1 MDFEKVG
8 KDSESIKALIK
19 ERLKELTLLM
29 YARSKNIK
37 AENVALSEYEKFK
50 PTSEDLNSLANS
62 WSERISSISKLKK
75 RFYSNKRLLKMISSV
90 NGFTY
95 QNIRYEPARAE
106 EKNIQAQ
113 AEQQPDKNKI
123 NDDGNNAVANSALQR
138 IFGNYMSGI
147 AADGRITIWGKAT
160 GLDSSIS
167 KDEANSL
174 LRFIQESKTGDFM
187 PMISYNISDELL
199 NSADLSISEFKER
212 WLQDRARMAEK
223 LEKSNE
229 DFFAQVDA
237 MNEEAQK
244 ILNNKNN
251 EPDLNDIKE
260 ESFKPIQGH
269 SKNTETYDITK
280 DEKFSYLLKLQELER
295 ERGID
300 VLEFTQKL
308 EKQNK
313 MRVDISV

>member
-1 MDFEKVG
+1 
-8 KDSESIKALIK
+8 
-19 ERLKELTLLM
+19 
-29 YARSKNIK
+29 
-37 AENVALSEYEKFK
+37 
-50 PTSEDLNSLANS
+50 
-62 WSERISSISKLKK
+62 
-75 RFYSNKRLLKMISSV
+75 MISSV

-95 QNIRYEPARAE
+95 QNMRYEPAGAE
-106 EKNIQAQ
+106 EKNIQAK

-123 NDDGNNAVANSALQR
+123 NDDSNNAVANSALQR

-160 GLDSSIS
+160 RLDSSIS

-187 PMISYNISDELL
+187 PMISDDISDELL

-229 DFFAQVDA
+229 EFFAQVDA
-237 MNEEAQK
+237 MNKEAER
-244 ILNNKNN
+244 ILNNTNN
-251 EPDLNDIKE
+251 EPNSNNIKE

-280 DEKFSYLLKLQELER
+280 DEKFSFLLKLQELER
-295 ERGID
+295 ERAID
-300 VLEFTQKL
+300 VLRIMQKL
-308 EKQNK
+308 EENGKK
-313 MRVDISV
+313 VVDKKV

>member
-1 MDFEKVG
+1 
-8 KDSESIKALIK
+8 
-19 ERLKELTLLM
+19 
-29 YARSKNIK
+29 
-37 AENVALSEYEKFK
+37 
-50 PTSEDLNSLANS
+50 
-62 WSERISSISKLKK
+62 
-75 RFYSNKRLLKMISSV
+75 
-90 NGFTY
+90 
-95 QNIRYEPARAE
+95 
-106 EKNIQAQ
+106 
-113 AEQQPDKNKI
+113 
-123 NDDGNNAVANSALQR
+123 
-138 IFGNYMSGI
+138 MSGI

-160 GLDSSIS
+160 GLDNSIS

-187 PMISYNISDELL
+187 PMISDDISDELL

-237 MNEEAQK
+237 MNEEAQR

-251 EPDLNDIKE
+251 ELDSNDIKE

-269 SKNTETYDITK
+269 SKNLETYDITK
-280 DEKFSYLLKLQELER
+280 DEKFSYLLKLQKLER

>member
-1 MDFEKVG
+1 
-8 KDSESIKALIK
+8 
-19 ERLKELTLLM
+19 
-29 YARSKNIK
+29 
-37 AENVALSEYEKFK
+37 
-50 PTSEDLNSLANS
+50 
-62 WSERISSISKLKK
+62 
-75 RFYSNKRLLKMISSV
+75 MISSV

-95 QNIRYEPARAE
+95 QNMRYEPAGAE
-106 EKNIQAQ
+106 EKNIQAK

-123 NDDGNNAVANSALQR
+123 NDDSNNAVANSALQR

-147 AADGRITIWGKAT
+147 ASDGRITIWGKAT

-187 PMISYNISDELL
+187 PMISDDISDELL

-229 DFFAQVDA
+229 DFFSQVDA
-237 MNEEAQK
+237 MNEEAER

-251 EPDLNDIKE
+251 EPDSKGIKE

-269 SKNTETYDITK
+269 SKNLETYDITK
-280 DEKFSYLLKLQELER
+280 DEKFSFLLKLQEFQR
-295 ERGID
+295 EPGIH
-300 VLEFTQKL
+300 VLRIMQKL
-308 EKQNK
+308 EENGKK
-313 MRVDISV
+313 VVDKKV

>member
-1 MDFEKVG
+1 
-8 KDSESIKALIK
+8 
-19 ERLKELTLLM
+19 
-29 YARSKNIK
+29 
-37 AENVALSEYEKFK
+37 
-50 PTSEDLNSLANS
+50 
-62 WSERISSISKLKK
+62 
-75 RFYSNKRLLKMISSV
+75 MISSV

-95 QNIRYEPARAE
+95 QNMRYEPAGAE
-106 EKNIQAQ
+106 EKNIQAK

-123 NDDGNNAVANSALQR
+123 NDDNSNNAVANSALQR

-187 PMISYNISDELL
+187 PMISDDISDELL
-199 NSADLSISEFKER
+199 NSADLTISDFKER

-237 MNEEAQK
+237 MNEEAQR

-251 EPDLNDIKE
+251 EPSSNDIKE
-260 ESFKPIQGH
+260 ENFKLIQGH
-269 SKNTETYDITK
+269 SKNTETYDIAK
-280 DEKFSYLLKLQELER
+280 DEKFSFLLKLQELER

-300 VLEFTQKL
+300 VLRIMQKL
-308 EKQNK
+308 EENGKK
-313 MRVDISV
+313 VVDKKV

>member
-1 MDFEKVG
+1 
-8 KDSESIKALIK
+8 
-19 ERLKELTLLM
+19 
-29 YARSKNIK
+29 
-37 AENVALSEYEKFK
+37 
-50 PTSEDLNSLANS
+50 
-62 WSERISSISKLKK
+62 
-75 RFYSNKRLLKMISSV
+75 MISSV

-95 QNIRYEPARAE
+95 QNMRYEPAGAE
-106 EKNIQAQ
+106 EKNIQAK

-123 NDDGNNAVANSALQR
+123 NDDSNNAVANSALQR

-160 GLDSSIS
+160 RLDSSIS

-187 PMISYNISDELL
+187 PMISDDISDELL

-229 DFFAQVDA
+229 EFFAQVDA
-237 MNEEAQK
+237 MNKEAER
-244 ILNNKNN
+244 ILNNTNN
-251 EPDLNDIKE
+251 EPNSNDIKE

-280 DEKFSYLLKLQELER
+280 DEKFSFLLKLQELER

-300 VLEFTQKL
+300 VLRIMQKL
-308 EKQNK
+308 EENGKK
-313 MRVDISV
+313 VVDKKV

>member
-1 MDFEKVG
+1 
-8 KDSESIKALIK
+8 
-19 ERLKELTLLM
+19 
-29 YARSKNIK
+29 
-37 AENVALSEYEKFK
+37 
-50 PTSEDLNSLANS
+50 
-62 WSERISSISKLKK
+62 
-75 RFYSNKRLLKMISSV
+75 MISSV
-90 NGFTY
+90 NGFAY
-95 QNIRYEPARAE
+95 QNMRYEPAGAE
-106 EKNIQAQ
+106 EKNIQTK

-123 NDDGNNAVANSALQR
+123 NDDSNNAVANSALQR
-138 IFGNYMSGI
+138 IFGSYMSGI

-174 LRFIQESKTGDFM
+174 LRFIQESKIGDFM
-187 PMISYNISDELL
+187 PMISDDISDELL

-229 DFFAQVDA
+229 EFFAQVDA
-237 MNEEAQK
+237 MNKEAER
-244 ILNNKNN
+244 ILNNTNN
-251 EPDLNDIKE
+251 EPNSNDIKE

-280 DEKFSYLLKLQELER
+280 DEKFSFLLKLQELER

-300 VLEFTQKL
+300 VFRIMQKL
-308 EKQNK
+308 EENGKK
-313 MRVDISV
+313 IVDKKV

>member
-1 MDFEKVG
+1 
-8 KDSESIKALIK
+8 
-19 ERLKELTLLM
+19 
-29 YARSKNIK
+29 
-37 AENVALSEYEKFK
+37 
-50 PTSEDLNSLANS
+50 
-62 WSERISSISKLKK
+62 
-75 RFYSNKRLLKMISSV
+75 MISSV

-95 QNIRYEPARAE
+95 QNMRYEPAGVE

-123 NDDGNNAVANSALQR
+123 NDDNSNAVANSALRR

-187 PMISYNISDELL
+187 PMISDDISDELL

-237 MNEEAQK
+237 MNEEAQR

-251 EPDLNDIKE
+251 ESDSNDIKE

-269 SKNTETYDITK
+269 SKNLETYDITK
-280 DEKFSYLLKLQELER
+280 DEKFSFLLKLQKLER

-300 VLEFTQKL
+300 VLRIMQKL
-308 EKQNK
+308 EENGKK
-313 MRVDISV
+313 VFDKKV

>member
-1 MDFEKVG
+1 
-8 KDSESIKALIK
+8 
-19 ERLKELTLLM
+19 
-29 YARSKNIK
+29 
-37 AENVALSEYEKFK
+37 
-50 PTSEDLNSLANS
+50 
-62 WSERISSISKLKK
+62 
-75 RFYSNKRLLKMISSV
+75 MISSV

-95 QNIRYEPARAE
+95 QNMRYEPAGAE
-106 EKNIQAQ
+106 EKNIQAK

-123 NDDGNNAVANSALQR
+123 NDNSNNALANSALQR

-187 PMISYNISDELL
+187 PMISDDISDELL

-229 DFFAQVDA
+229 EFFAQVDA
-237 MNEEAQK
+237 MNKEAER
-244 ILNNKNN
+244 ILNNTNN
-251 EPDLNDIKE
+251 EPNSNDIKE

-269 SKNTETYDITK
+269 SKNAETYDITK
-280 DEKFSYLLKLQELER
+280 DEKFSFLLKLQELER

-300 VLEFTQKL
+300 VLRIMQKL
-308 EKQNK
+308 EENGKK
-313 MRVDISV
+313 VVDKKV

>member
-1 MDFEKVG
+1 
-8 KDSESIKALIK
+8 
-19 ERLKELTLLM
+19 
-29 YARSKNIK
+29 
-37 AENVALSEYEKFK
+37 
-50 PTSEDLNSLANS
+50 
-62 WSERISSISKLKK
+62 
-75 RFYSNKRLLKMISSV
+75 
-90 NGFTY
+90 
-95 QNIRYEPARAE
+95 
-106 EKNIQAQ
+106 
-113 AEQQPDKNKI
+113 
-123 NDDGNNAVANSALQR
+123 
-138 IFGNYMSGI
+138 MSGI

-187 PMISYNISDELL
+187 PMISDDISDELL

-237 MNEEAQK
+237 MNEEAQR

-251 EPDLNDIKE
+251 EPDSNDLKE

-269 SKNTETYDITK
+269 SKNLETYDITK
-280 DEKFSYLLKLQELER
+280 DEKFSFLLKLQELER

-300 VLEFTQKL
+300 VLRIMQKL
-308 EKQNK
+308 EENGKK
-313 MRVDISV
+313 VVDKKV

>member
-1 MDFEKVG
+1 
-8 KDSESIKALIK
+8 
-19 ERLKELTLLM
+19 
-29 YARSKNIK
+29 
-37 AENVALSEYEKFK
+37 
-50 PTSEDLNSLANS
+50 
-62 WSERISSISKLKK
+62 
-75 RFYSNKRLLKMISSV
+75 MISSV

-95 QNIRYEPARAE
+95 QNMRYEPAGAE
-106 EKNIQAQ
+106 EKNIQTK

-123 NDDGNNAVANSALQR
+123 NDDSNNAVANSPLQR

-187 PMISYNISDELL
+187 PMISDDISDELL
-199 NSADLSISEFKER
+199 NSADLSISEFK
-212 WLQDRARMAEK
+212 QDRASMAEK

-237 MNEEAQK
+237 MNEEAQR

-295 ERGID
+295 ERGIN
-300 VLEFTQKL
+300 VLRIMQKL
-308 EKQNK
+308 EENGKK
-313 MRVDISV
+313 VVDKKV

>member
-1 MDFEKVG
+1 
-8 KDSESIKALIK
+8 
-19 ERLKELTLLM
+19 
-29 YARSKNIK
+29 
-37 AENVALSEYEKFK
+37 
-50 PTSEDLNSLANS
+50 
-62 WSERISSISKLKK
+62 
-75 RFYSNKRLLKMISSV
+75 MISSV

-95 QNIRYEPARAE
+95 QNMRYEPAGAE
-106 EKNIQAQ
+106 EKNIQAK

-123 NDDGNNAVANSALQR
+123 NDDSNNAVANSALQR

-160 GLDSSIS
+160 RLDSSIS

-187 PMISYNISDELL
+187 PMISDDISDELL

-229 DFFAQVDA
+229 EFFAQVDA
-237 MNEEAQK
+237 MNKEAER
-244 ILNNKNN
+244 ILNNTNN
-251 EPDLNDIKE
+251 EPNSNNIKE

-280 DEKFSYLLKLQELER
+280 DEKFSFLLKLQELER

-300 VLEFTQKL
+300 VLRIMQKL
-308 EKQNK
+308 EENGKK
-313 MRVDISV
+313 VVDKKV

>member
-1 MDFEKVG
+1 
-8 KDSESIKALIK
+8 
-19 ERLKELTLLM
+19 
-29 YARSKNIK
+29 
-37 AENVALSEYEKFK
+37 
-50 PTSEDLNSLANS
+50 
-62 WSERISSISKLKK
+62 
-75 RFYSNKRLLKMISSV
+75 MISSV

-95 QNIRYEPARAE
+95 QNMRYEPAGAE
-106 EKNIQAQ
+106 EKNIQAK

-123 NDDGNNAVANSALQR
+123 NDDSNNAVANSALQR

-160 GLDSSIS
+160 RLDSSIS

-187 PMISYNISDELL
+187 PMISDDISDELL

-237 MNEEAQK
+237 MNKEAER
-244 ILNNKNN
+244 ILNNTNN
-251 EPDLNDIKE
+251 EPNSNDIKE

-280 DEKFSYLLKLQELER
+280 DEKFSFLLKLQELER

-300 VLEFTQKL
+300 VLRIMQKL
-308 EKQNK
+308 EENGKK
-313 MRVDISV
+313 VVDKKV

>member
-1 MDFEKVG
+1 
-8 KDSESIKALIK
+8 
-19 ERLKELTLLM
+19 
-29 YARSKNIK
+29 
-37 AENVALSEYEKFK
+37 
-50 PTSEDLNSLANS
+50 
-62 WSERISSISKLKK
+62 
-75 RFYSNKRLLKMISSV
+75 MISSV
-90 NGFTY
+90 NGFAY
-95 QNIRYEPARAE
+95 QNMRYEPAGAE
-106 EKNIQAQ
+106 EKNIQTK

-123 NDDGNNAVANSALQR
+123 NDDSNNAVANSALQR
-138 IFGNYMSGI
+138 IFGSYMSGI

-174 LRFIQESKTGDFM
+174 LRFIQESKIGDFM
-187 PMISYNISDELL
+187 PMISDDISDELL

-229 DFFAQVDA
+229 QFFAQVDA
-237 MNEEAQK
+237 MNKEAER
-244 ILNNKNN
+244 ILNNTNN
-251 EPDLNDIKE
+251 EPNSNDIKE

-280 DEKFSYLLKLQELER
+280 DEKFSFLLKLQELER

-300 VLEFTQKL
+300 VFRIMQKL
-308 EKQNK
+308 EENGKK
-313 MRVDISV
+313 IVDKKV

>member
-1 MDFEKVG
+1 
-8 KDSESIKALIK
+8 
-19 ERLKELTLLM
+19 
-29 YARSKNIK
+29 
-37 AENVALSEYEKFK
+37 
-50 PTSEDLNSLANS
+50 
-62 WSERISSISKLKK
+62 
-75 RFYSNKRLLKMISSV
+75 MISSV
-90 NGFTY
+90 NGFAY
-95 QNIRYEPARAE
+95 QNMRYEPAGAE
-106 EKNIQAQ
+106 EKNIQAK

-123 NDDGNNAVANSALQR
+123 NDDSNNAVANSALQR
-138 IFGNYMSGI
+138 IFGSYMSGI

-174 LRFIQESKTGDFM
+174 LRFIQESNIGDFM
-187 PMISYNISDELL
+187 PMISDDISDELL

-229 DFFAQVDA
+229 EFFAQVDA
-237 MNEEAQK
+237 MNKEAER
-244 ILNNKNN
+244 ILNNTNN
-251 EPDLNDIKE
+251 EPNSNDIKE

-280 DEKFSYLLKLQELER
+280 DEKFSFLLKLQELER

-300 VLEFTQKL
+300 VFRIMQKL
-308 EKQNK
+308 EENGKK
-313 MRVDISV
+313 IVDKKV

>member
-1 MDFEKVG
+1 
-8 KDSESIKALIK
+8 
-19 ERLKELTLLM
+19 
-29 YARSKNIK
+29 
-37 AENVALSEYEKFK
+37 
-50 PTSEDLNSLANS
+50 
-62 WSERISSISKLKK
+62 
-75 RFYSNKRLLKMISSV
+75 
-90 NGFTY
+90 
-95 QNIRYEPARAE
+95 
-106 EKNIQAQ
+106 
-113 AEQQPDKNKI
+113 
-123 NDDGNNAVANSALQR
+123 
-138 IFGNYMSGI
+138 MSGI

-187 PMISYNISDELL
+187 PMISDDISDELL

-237 MNEEAQK
+237 MNEEAQR

-251 EPDLNDIKE
+251 EPSPNDIKE

-269 SKNTETYDITK
+269 SKNTETYDIAK
-280 DEKFSYLLKLQELER
+280 DEKFSFLLKLQELER

>member
-1 MDFEKVG
+1 
-8 KDSESIKALIK
+8 
-19 ERLKELTLLM
+19 
-29 YARSKNIK
+29 
-37 AENVALSEYEKFK
+37 
-50 PTSEDLNSLANS
+50 
-62 WSERISSISKLKK
+62 
-75 RFYSNKRLLKMISSV
+75 MISSV
-90 NGFTY
+90 NGFAY
-95 QNIRYEPARAE
+95 QNMRYEPAGAE
-106 EKNIQAQ
+106 EKNIQTK

-123 NDDGNNAVANSALQR
+123 NDDSNNAVANSALQR
-138 IFGNYMSGI
+138 IFGSYMSGI

-174 LRFIQESKTGDFM
+174 LRFIQESKIGDFM
-187 PMISYNISDELL
+187 PMISDDISDELL

-229 DFFAQVDA
+229 EFFAQVDA
-237 MNEEAQK
+237 MNKEAER
-244 ILNNKNN
+244 ILNNTNN
-251 EPDLNDIKE
+251 EPNSNDIKE

-280 DEKFSYLLKLQELER
+280 DEKFSFLLKLQELER

-300 VLEFTQKL
+300 VFRIMQKL
-308 EKQNK
+308 EENGKK
-313 MRVDISV
+313 VVDKKV

>member
-1 MDFEKVG
+1 M
-8 KDSESIKALIK
+8 
-19 ERLKELTLLM
+19 
-29 YARSKNIK
+29 
-37 AENVALSEYEKFK
+37 
-50 PTSEDLNSLANS
+50 
-62 WSERISSISKLKK
+62 
-75 RFYSNKRLLKMISSV
+75 
-90 NGFTY
+90 
-95 QNIRYEPARAE
+95 RYEPAGEE
-106 EKNIQAQ
+106 EKNIQAK

-123 NDDGNNAVANSALQR
+123 NDNSNNALANSALQR

-187 PMISYNISDELL
+187 PMISDDISDELL

-229 DFFAQVDA
+229 EFFAQVDA
-237 MNEEAQK
+237 MNKEAER
-244 ILNNKNN
+244 ILNNTNN
-251 EPDLNDIKE
+251 EPNSNDIKE

-269 SKNTETYDITK
+269 SKNAETYDITK
-280 DEKFSYLLKLQELER
+280 DEKFSFLLKLQELER

-300 VLEFTQKL
+300 VLRIMQKL
-308 EKQNK
+308 EENGKK
-313 MRVDISV
+313 VVDKKV

>member
-1 MDFEKVG
+1 
-8 KDSESIKALIK
+8 
-19 ERLKELTLLM
+19 
-29 YARSKNIK
+29 
-37 AENVALSEYEKFK
+37 
-50 PTSEDLNSLANS
+50 
-62 WSERISSISKLKK
+62 
-75 RFYSNKRLLKMISSV
+75 MISSV
-90 NGFTY
+90 NGFAY
-95 QNIRYEPARAE
+95 QNMRYEPAGAE
-106 EKNIQAQ
+106 EKNIQTK

-123 NDDGNNAVANSALQR
+123 NDDSNNAVANSALQR
-138 IFGNYMSGI
+138 IFGSYMSGI

-174 LRFIQESKTGDFM
+174 LRFIQESKIGDFM
-187 PMISYNISDELL
+187 PMISDDISDELL

-229 DFFAQVDA
+229 EFFAQVDA
-237 MNEEAQK
+237 MNKEAK
-244 ILNNKNN
+244 RILNNTNN
-251 EPDLNDIKE
+251 EPNSNDIKE

-280 DEKFSYLLKLQELER
+280 DEKFSFLLKLQELER

-300 VLEFTQKL
+300 VFRIMQKL
-308 EKQNK
+308 EENGKK
-313 MRVDISV
+313 IVDKKV

>member
-1 MDFEKVG
+1 
-8 KDSESIKALIK
+8 
-19 ERLKELTLLM
+19 
-29 YARSKNIK
+29 
-37 AENVALSEYEKFK
+37 
-50 PTSEDLNSLANS
+50 
-62 WSERISSISKLKK
+62 
-75 RFYSNKRLLKMISSV
+75 MISSV
-90 NGFTY
+90 NGLTY
-95 QNIRYEPARAE
+95 QNMRYEPAGAE
-106 EKNIQAQ
+106 EKNIQAK

-123 NDDGNNAVANSALQR
+123 NDDSNNAVANSALQR

-187 PMISYNISDELL
+187 PMISDDISDELL

-251 EPDLNDIKE
+251 EPGSNNIKE
-260 ESFKPIQGH
+260 ENFKPIQGH

-280 DEKFSYLLKLQELER
+280 DEKFSFLLKLQELER

-300 VLEFTQKL
+300 VLRIMQKL
-308 EKQNK
+308 EENGKK
-313 MRVDISV
+313 VVDKKV

>member
-1 MDFEKVG
+1 
-8 KDSESIKALIK
+8 
-19 ERLKELTLLM
+19 
-29 YARSKNIK
+29 
-37 AENVALSEYEKFK
+37 
-50 PTSEDLNSLANS
+50 
-62 WSERISSISKLKK
+62 
-75 RFYSNKRLLKMISSV
+75 MIGSV

-95 QNIRYEPARAE
+95 QNMRYELAGAE
-106 EKNIQAQ
+106 EKNIQAKV
-113 AEQQPDKNKI
+113 EQQPDKNKI
-123 NDDGNNAVANSALQR
+123 NDDSNNTVANSALQR

-160 GLDSSIS
+160 GLDSTIS

-174 LRFIQESKTGDFM
+174 LHFIQESKTGDFM
-187 PMISYNISDELL
+187 PMISDDISDELL

-237 MNEEAQK
+237 MNEEAQR

-251 EPDLNDIKE
+251 EPSSNDIKE
-260 ESFKPIQGH
+260 ENFKPIQGH
-269 SKNTETYDITK
+269 SKNLETYDITK
-280 DEKFSYLLKLQELER
+280 DEKFSFLLKLQELER

-300 VLEFTQKL
+300 VLRIMQKL
-308 EKQNK
+308 EENGKK
-313 MRVDISV
+313 VVDKKV

>member
-1 MDFEKVG
+1 
-8 KDSESIKALIK
+8 
-19 ERLKELTLLM
+19 
-29 YARSKNIK
+29 
-37 AENVALSEYEKFK
+37 
-50 PTSEDLNSLANS
+50 
-62 WSERISSISKLKK
+62 
-75 RFYSNKRLLKMISSV
+75 MISSV

-95 QNIRYEPARAE
+95 QNMRYEPAGAD

-113 AEQQPDKNKI
+113 AEQQPNKNKI
-123 NDDGNNAVANSALQR
+123 NDDNNNAVANSALRR

-187 PMISYNISDELL
+187 PMISDDISDELL

-269 SKNTETYDITK
+269 SKNLKTYDITK
-280 DEKFSYLLKLQELER
+280 DEKFSFLLKLQELER

-300 VLEFTQKL
+300 VLRIMQKL
-308 EKQNK
+308 EENGKK
-313 MRVDISV
+313 VFDKKV

>member
-1 MDFEKVG
+1 
-8 KDSESIKALIK
+8 
-19 ERLKELTLLM
+19 
-29 YARSKNIK
+29 
-37 AENVALSEYEKFK
+37 
-50 PTSEDLNSLANS
+50 
-62 WSERISSISKLKK
+62 
-75 RFYSNKRLLKMISSV
+75 MISSV

-95 QNIRYEPARAE
+95 QNMRYEPAGVE
-106 EKNIQAQ
+106 EKNIQTK

-123 NDDGNNAVANSALQR
+123 NDDSNNAVANSALRR

-147 AADGRITIWGKAT
+147 AADGRITIWGKAA

-187 PMISYNISDELL
+187 PMISDDISDELL

-237 MNEEAQK
+237 MNEEAQR

-251 EPDLNDIKE
+251 EPDSNDIKKE
-260 ESFKPIQGH
+260 PFKPIQGH

-300 VLEFTQKL
+300 VLRIMQKL
-308 EKQNK
+308 EENGKK
-313 MRVDISV
+313 VFDKKV

>member
-1 MDFEKVG
+1 
-8 KDSESIKALIK
+8 
-19 ERLKELTLLM
+19 
-29 YARSKNIK
+29 
-37 AENVALSEYEKFK
+37 
-50 PTSEDLNSLANS
+50 
-62 WSERISSISKLKK
+62 
-75 RFYSNKRLLKMISSV
+75 MISSV
-90 NGFTY
+90 NGFAY
-95 QNIRYEPARAE
+95 QNMRYEPAEAE
-106 EKNIQAQ
+106 EKNIQTK

-123 NDDGNNAVANSALQR
+123 NDDSNNAVANSALQR

-174 LRFIQESKTGDFM
+174 LRFIQESKIGDFM
-187 PMISYNISDELL
+187 PMISDDISDELL

-229 DFFAQVDA
+229 EFFAQVDA
-237 MNEEAQK
+237 MNKEAER
-244 ILNNKNN
+244 ILNNTNN
-251 EPDLNDIKE
+251 EPNSNDIKE

-280 DEKFSYLLKLQELER
+280 DEKFSFLLKLQELER

-300 VLEFTQKL
+300 VFRIMQKL
-308 EKQNK
+308 EENGKK
-313 MRVDISV
+313 IVDKKV

>member
-1 MDFEKVG
+1 
-8 KDSESIKALIK
+8 
-19 ERLKELTLLM
+19 
-29 YARSKNIK
+29 
-37 AENVALSEYEKFK
+37 
-50 PTSEDLNSLANS
+50 
-62 WSERISSISKLKK
+62 
-75 RFYSNKRLLKMISSV
+75 MISSV

-95 QNIRYEPARAE
+95 QNMRYEPAGAE
-106 EKNIQAQ
+106 EKNIQAK

-123 NDDGNNAVANSALQR
+123 NDNSNNALANSALQR

-187 PMISYNISDELL
+187 PMISDDISDELL

-229 DFFAQVDA
+229 EFFAQVDA
-237 MNEEAQK
+237 MNKEAER
-244 ILNNKNN
+244 ILNNTNN
-251 EPDLNDIKE
+251 EPNSNDIKE
-260 ESFKPIQGH
+260 EKFKPIQGH
-269 SKNTETYDITK
+269 SQNTETYDITK

-300 VLEFTQKL
+300 VLRIMQKL
-308 EKQNK
+308 EENGKK
-313 MRVDISV
+313 VVDKKV

>member
-1 MDFEKVG
+1 
-8 KDSESIKALIK
+8 
-19 ERLKELTLLM
+19 
-29 YARSKNIK
+29 
-37 AENVALSEYEKFK
+37 
-50 PTSEDLNSLANS
+50 
-62 WSERISSISKLKK
+62 
-75 RFYSNKRLLKMISSV
+75 MISSV

-95 QNIRYEPARAE
+95 QNMRYEPAEAE
-106 EKNIQAQ
+106 EKNIQTK

-123 NDDGNNAVANSALQR
+123 NDDSNNAVANSALQR
-138 IFGNYMSGI
+138 IFGSYMSGI

-174 LRFIQESKTGDFM
+174 LRFIQESKIGDFM
-187 PMISYNISDELL
+187 PMISDDISDELL

-229 DFFAQVDA
+229 EFFAQVDA
-237 MNEEAQK
+237 MNKEAER
-244 ILNNKNN
+244 ILNNTNN
-251 EPDLNDIKE
+251 EPNSNDIKE

-280 DEKFSYLLKLQELER
+280 DEKFSFLLKLQELER

-300 VLEFTQKL
+300 VFRIMQKL
-308 EKQNK
+308 EENGKK
-313 MRVDISV
+313 IVDKKV

>member
-1 MDFEKVG
+1 
-8 KDSESIKALIK
+8 
-19 ERLKELTLLM
+19 
-29 YARSKNIK
+29 
-37 AENVALSEYEKFK
+37 
-50 PTSEDLNSLANS
+50 
-62 WSERISSISKLKK
+62 
-75 RFYSNKRLLKMISSV
+75 MISSV

-95 QNIRYEPARAE
+95 QNMRYESAGAE
-106 EKNIQAQ
+106 EKNIQAK

-123 NDDGNNAVANSALQR
+123 NDDSNNAVANSALRR

-187 PMISYNISDELL
+187 PMISDDISDELL

-237 MNEEAQK
+237 MNEEAQR

-251 EPDLNDIKE
+251 ESGSNDIKE

-280 DEKFSYLLKLQELER
+280 DEKFSFLLKLQELER

-300 VLEFTQKL
+300 VLRIMQKL
-308 EKQNK
+308 EENGKK
-313 MRVDISV
+313 VVDKKV